1 MSGAL
6 LPLRLEGLSFAAG
19 GRVVVNH
26 ITAEIAPDRVTVVL
40 GHNGAGKSMLMRL
53 CHGLMTPTAGA
64 IRWQGDAAATLTAD
78 AIARR
83 QSMVFHLPVLLRRT
97 VRHNLHY
104 PLKVRGLPA
113 SERRARVDEVIK
125 ETGLGPLADRPARRL
140 SAGEQQ
146 LVAIARAWVAK
157 PDILFLDEPT
167 AHLDPGAVAR
177 AEKILLNIRRA
188 GVAIVLATH
197 DLAQARRLADQV
209 LFLAGGRL
217 LEDRPA
223 KDFFAAPRTEEA
235 RRFLEGRL
243 GE

>member
-6 LPLRLEGLSFAAG
+6 LPLCLEGVSFAAG
-19 GRVVVNH
+19 GRVVVND
-26 ITAEIAPDRVTVVL
+26 ITAQITADRVTVVL

-53 CHGLMTPTAGA
+53 CHGLMTPTTGA
-64 IRWQGDAAATLTAD
+64 IHWRGSEAAALTAD
-78 AIARR
+78 TIARR

-97 VRHNLHY
+97 VRQNLSF
-104 PLKVRGLPA
+104 PLKLRGVPVA
-113 SERRARVDEVIK
+113 ERRKRVDEVIA
-125 ETGLGPLADRPARRL
+125 ETGLGPLADRPARAL

-146 LVAIARAWVAK
+146 LVAIARAWVSR

-177 AEKILLNIRRA
+177 AEKILLAIRRA
-188 GVAIVLATH
+188 GAAIVLATH
-197 DLAQARRLADQV
+197 DLAQARRLADHV

-223 KDFFAAPRTEEA
+223 QDFFAAPHTDEA

>member
-6 LPLRLEGLSFAAG
+6 LPLRLEGLSFVAG
-19 GRVVVNH
+19 DRLVVDH
-26 ITAEIAPDRVTVVL
+26 ITADIAPDRITVVL

-53 CHGLMTPTAGA
+53 CHGLMSPTAGA
-64 IRWQGDAAATLTAD
+64 IRWQGREAASLTAED
-78 AIARR
+78 IARR

-97 VRHNLHY
+97 VRQNLSF
-104 PLKVRGLPA
+104 PLQLRGVTVA
-113 SERRARVDEVIK
+113 QRRKRVDEVIA
-125 ETGLGPLADRPARRL
+125 ETGLGPLADRPARAL

-146 LVAIARAWVAK
+146 LAAIARAWVTR

-167 AHLDPGAVAR
+167 THLDPGAVAR
-177 AEKILLNIRRA
+177 AEKILLGIRRA
-188 GVAIVLATH
+188 GATIMLATH
-197 DLAQARRLADQV
+197 DLAQARRIADQV

-223 KDFFAAPRTEEA
+223 KDFFTAPLTEEA

-243 GE
+243 